1 MVIEEDVAAD
11 VEASIEVEDVAVELQ
26 EAVAVTREVVEVEDA
41 EGQLEA
47 PK

>member
-1 MVIEEDVAAD
+1 VIEEDVAAD
-11 VEASIEVEDVAVELQ
+11 VEASIEVEDVVVELQ
-26 EAVAVTREVVEVEDA
+26 EAVAVTQEVVEVEDV